1 VSSAPITPAAT
12 GVPKPLREPDG
23 APIVSSRTLVRLRA
37 VAEALFATASGPP
50 SSERIDWLLLEIED
64 FLARAGGR
72 TRLVLGLAVLAVNLL
87 APLSVFRFA
96 SLRRLPLIQRIHAL
110 RNLEN
115 SRLAAPLFAVKAL
128 LSLIYYEH
136 PDAAR
141 EVGFDG
147 ACMGQPG

>member
-1 VSSAPITPAAT
+1 MSSAPIKPAAA
-12 GVPKPLREPDG
+12 VLPEALREPGG
-23 APIVSSRTLVRLRA
+23 APIVSARTLGTLRA
-37 VAEALFATASGPP
+37 VAEALFATAAGPP
-50 SSERIDWLLLEIED
+50 SAARIDWLLTEIED
-64 FLARAGGR
+64 FLARAGPR
-72 TRLVLGLAVLAVNLL
+72 TRFVLGVAVFAVNLL
-87 APLSVFRFA
+87 APLSVLRFT
-96 SLRRLPLIQRIHAL
+96 SLRRLSLAERVHAL

-147 ACMGQPG
+147 ACMGPAR